1 MRRVKTSQISQDQFD
16 AKLEEM
22 KSSQE
27 LKLDERKKGGNLGGK
42 RDKTIE
48 AVTGSG

>member
-27 LKLDERKKGGNLGGK
+27 LKLD
-42 RDKTIE
+42 KTIE